1 MLIIKHLPRQVAEMA
16 RSDVGRR
23 LSLQEGVVAAIG
35 LVLGDDGEDQQQ
47 PDHPDNEPADPSRKK
62 EDCSLETAVQVGPMI
77 VSGCTSSLSN
87 TSISFLPN
95 LHLFKRTNRVY

>member
-1 MLIIKHLPRQVAEMA
+1 MA
-16 RSDVGRR
+16 RADVGRR

-35 LVLGDDGEDQQQ
+35 LVLGDDDEDRQQ

-77 VSGCTSSLSN
+77 VSGCPSSLSDW
-87 TSISFLPN
+87 FWPKLHFFKPN
-95 LHLFKRTNRVY
+95 CAFIKLIKPGIH